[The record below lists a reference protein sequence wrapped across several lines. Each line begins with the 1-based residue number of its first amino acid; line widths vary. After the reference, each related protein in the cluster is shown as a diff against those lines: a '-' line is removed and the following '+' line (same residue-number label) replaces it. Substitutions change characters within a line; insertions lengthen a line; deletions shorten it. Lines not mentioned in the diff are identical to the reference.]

1 MSIAAPSRMSRT
13 RQGAAKLAL
22 AASSVASVASGYEH
36 SLRSCQSGFSRP
48 AGTSP
53 TGGDR

>member
-1 MSIAAPSRMSRT
+1 MSIAAPFRMPRT

-22 AASSVASVASGYEH
+22 AASSVAPVAYGYEH
-36 SLRSCQSGFSRP
+36 SLRPCQSGFSRL

-53 TGGDR
+53 TKGDR